1 MPSPRLVP
9 MDELEAV
16 NEMLESIGQFPV
28 STLENTLIG
37 DVTTARRFL
46 ARVTSMVQLYGFD
59 FNTDDDYV
67 LSPDTDGFIKVPEGI
82 LRLDLMDTSGNLKRR
97 RHPDGFWALWDG
109 ANLRW
114 THEDPAVCR
123 IVWGF
128 PFEDM
133 PDSARNYV
141 ALAAARKFQNKIIG
155 ATSLDGYAAE
165 DEDKAWTL
173 LMRDERANRDT
184 NVFRRN
190 AVLAGQVAN
199 RRY

>member
-1 MPSPRLVP
+1 MPSTRLVP

-46 ARVTSMVQLYGFD
+46 ARVASMVQLYGFD
-59 FNTDDDYV
+59 FNTDTDYV
-67 LSPDTDGFIKVPEGI
+67 LSPDTEGFIKVPEGV
-82 LRLDLMDTSGNLKRR
+82 LRLDLMDTSTNLKRR
-97 RHPDGFWALWDG
+97 RHPSGFWALWDG
-109 ANLRW
+109 DCRRW
-114 THEDPAVCR
+114 THEAPVTCK
-123 IVWGF
+123 ITWGY

-141 ALAAARKFQNKIIG
+141 ALSAARKFQNRIIG
-155 ATSLDGYAAE
+155 ASSLDGYSAE
-165 DEDKAWTL
+165 DEDKAWAL

-184 NVFRRN
+184 NTFRRN